1 MKLYN
6 GCPCDELA
14 ELLVTEESARDEIR
28 NMGYII
34 TYFPLEGGY
43 YLAYAKTY
51 KPIGELF
58 NSKQTALKWLL
69 STNLQAK
76 K

>member
-14 ELLVTEESARDEIR
+14 ELLATEESANDEIR

-58 NSKQTALKWLL
+58 NSKRSALMWLL
-69 STNLQAK
+69 STNWK
-76 K
+76 IKE